1 MKGEMDAD
9 IFIRYMKENS
19 RLLNSEELKVMGG
32 EPTLHPRVID
42 LIHEAYY
49 HFAHIKLFTNGSQ
62 MSKIT
67 KDPRMVKTHFEGVT
81 SYLLNGHTFKPEKFH
96 EYKDF
101 VRGIVLHCVVPL
113 ENVDDFINRVLG
125 FAGLSPQIS
134 ICISPNTQINL
145 FNDNITEKYRESW
158 IKAVTTLVPRLESQ
172 LFGYDHYFPTCFFT
186 QEMIDIFHSHNIN
199 MVDKTGCCCEYHLG
213 LIDWNYDL
221 HFCNQTR
228 FKIGSVLDENGN
240 MLPLPVINEMIV
252 SKAPQ
257 MKINNIRKYSE
268 KCRDC
273 SALPYCKVGC
283 YYNVLQ

>member
-1 MKGEMDAD
+1 
-9 IFIRYMKENS
+9 MKENS

-32 EPTLHPRVID
+32 EPTLHPQLVD
-42 LIHEAYY
+42 VVHEAYY
-49 HFAHIKLFTNGSQ
+49 HFGKIKLFTNGST

-67 KDPRMVKTHFEGVT
+67 KDPRMIKTHFEGVT
-81 SYLLNGHTFKPEKFH
+81 AYLINGHTFEPEKFH

-101 VRGIVLHCVVPL
+101 VTNIVLHCVVPL
-113 ENVDDFINRVLG
+113 ENVDDFINRVFGFMELG
-125 FAGLSPQIS
+125 PQIN

-145 FNDNITEKYRESW
+145 FDDNIMEKYRESFV
-158 IKAVTTLVPRLESQ
+158 KAATILVPRLGSQ
-172 LFGYDHYFPTCFFT
+172 FFGWDHFFPTCFFT
-186 QEMIDIFHSHNIN
+186 QEMIDTLHAYN
-199 MVDKTGCCCEYHLG
+199 VPAWEKTGCCSEYILG

-252 SKAPQ
+252 KKAPQ
-257 MKINNIRKYSE
+257 IKVNNIRKYSE
-268 KCRDC
+268 KCRNC
-273 SALPYCKVGC
+273 SALPYCKIGC